1 MESQIS
7 ALERELLRLRRALRN
22 DEVKLESTLD
32 EMEHLKNSLS
42 ASTDDLAV
50 KRAAN
55 EHARCAFNLH
65 WLVMPSEWPLS
76 MHWNW
81 VCS

>member
-1 MESQIS
+1 M
-7 ALERELLRLRRALRN
+7 RLRRALKN

-65 WLVMPSEWPLS
+65 WLVSAIRMAPEHALELGVFLMVSS
-76 MHWNW
+76 
-81 VCS
+81 CS